1 MVAFW
6 VVAII
11 SILSAGYS
19 YYLHRKNQ
27 KRQQQKQRASQIDG
41 SIADEGTSFSDIA
54 GTYPIYG
61 VIVDKYGERTEEI
74 RQKMKKK

>member
-1 MVAFW
+1 MIAFW
-6 VVAII
+6 IVSIIAI
-11 SILSAGYS
+11 LTAGYS
-19 YYLHRKNQ
+19 YYMHRKNR
-27 KRQQQKQRASQIDG
+27 KRQQQQKVSQIDG

>member
-6 VVAII
+6 VVSII
-11 SILSAGYS
+11 AILSAGYS
-19 YYLHRKNQ
+19 YYMHRKNQ
-27 KRQQQKQRASQIDG
+27 KRQQKQQQASQIDG